1 MKSLELKF
9 FWDMKRFAKSKGGKL
24 LSQDFLGKNH
34 PYKWNCSEGHIF
46 YSEYWDLKNKKHFC
60 SNCNNY

>member
-34 PYKWNCSEGHIF
+34 PYKWRCKERHSFYAIF
-46 YSEYWDLKNKKHFC
+46 WELKEQEYFC
-60 SNCNNY
+60 EKCKD